1 MKTVDYA
8 CETRPT
14 LRVSGIGQSLDLT
27 AKRARRERRS
37 GALARLEQSPVLE
50 DGEAIGHAGDVIS
63 DRASARGG
71 SVRGFRAQRLV
82 TVLRRHETRVL
93 EKCLEQLL
101 HHAPRLRSHAQHLV
115 VPVDLLAQ
123 ERLELQMLL

>member
-1 MKTVDYA
+1 MKAVHSRS
-8 CETRPT
+8 EKRPT
-14 LRVSGIGQSLDLT
+14 SRVRGIVEGLDWT
-27 AKRARRERRS
+27 VKTGRRERRS

-71 SVRGFRAQRLV
+71 SVRGFRVQRLV
-82 TVLRRHETRVL
+82 TVLRRHETHVL

-101 HHAPRLRSHAQHLV
+101 HHAPRLGSHA
-115 VPVDLLAQ
+115 
-123 ERLELQMLL
+123 